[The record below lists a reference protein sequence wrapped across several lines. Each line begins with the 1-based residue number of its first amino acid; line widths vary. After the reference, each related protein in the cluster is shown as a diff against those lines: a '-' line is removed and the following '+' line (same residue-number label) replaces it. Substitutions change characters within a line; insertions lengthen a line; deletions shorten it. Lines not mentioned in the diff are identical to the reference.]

1 MPLTVTNPTVFAAQ
15 FQLGRNQRAL
25 DTSLLRLATGKRINA
40 GKDGPAALISAEQ
53 LNAQIKA
60 LEAESDSIQR
70 NYARANISDGQLGEL
85 SGLLG
90 EINALVVAGANE
102 GGLSDEEQAAYQGQI
117 DSLVSRVQTV
127 AGDAVESLGALGIP
141 DGGSDDLAALVSSA
155 ATAVSGL
162 AGGGDLSLASG
173 EFEAAQDTI
182 SAAITDVASARG
194 QLGGYQ
200 RYTLEPRLRIGQI
213 EHQNLSAARSQ
224 LVDTDYA
231 EETSRLNRYQVLTAA
246 GISVLAIAQRQGAQ
260 ILDLFETL

>member
-1 MPLTVTNPTVFAAQ
+1 
-15 FQLGRNQRAL
+15 
-25 DTSLLRLATGKRINA
+25 
-40 GKDGPAALISAEQ
+40 
-53 LNAQIKA
+53 
-60 LEAESDSIQR
+60 
-70 NYARANISDGQLGEL
+70 
-85 SGLLG
+85 
-90 EINALVVAGANE
+90 
-102 GGLSDEEQAAYQGQI
+102 
-117 DSLVSRVQTV
+117 
-127 AGDAVESLGALGIP
+127 
-141 DGGSDDLAALVSSA
+141 
-155 ATAVSGL
+155 
-162 AGGGDLSLASG
+162 LASG

-224 LVDTDYA
+224 LIDTDYA